1 MAGIPHSMPP
11 MPPPIPPAGGKK
23 GPGGGEE
30 VVRPAA
36 SRPEGVPSSGRG
48 PDQMDSAAMA
58 VALAAASAKAKEKEL
73 SFEEIIQ
80 RLIDETGMTNPQ
92 EAMEEANRKTQKE
105 IEAELVKIRENKDLM
120 EESEAWE
127 EFAKILEQEM
137 TQEQYQAF
145 FGLLTEE
152 IKGL

>member
-11 MPPPIPPAGGKK
+11 MPPPIPPPAGKK
-23 GPGGGEE
+23 GPGGSDEPA
-30 VVRPAA
+30 RPAA
-36 SRPEGVPSSGRG
+36 PPPEGVKSGGRG

-58 VALAAASAKAKEKEL
+58 VALAAAMAKAKEKEL

-80 RLIDETGMTNPQ
+80 RLIEETGLTNPQ
-92 EAMEEANRKTQKE
+92 EALEEANRKTQKE

-137 TQEQYQAF
+137 TQEQFQSF